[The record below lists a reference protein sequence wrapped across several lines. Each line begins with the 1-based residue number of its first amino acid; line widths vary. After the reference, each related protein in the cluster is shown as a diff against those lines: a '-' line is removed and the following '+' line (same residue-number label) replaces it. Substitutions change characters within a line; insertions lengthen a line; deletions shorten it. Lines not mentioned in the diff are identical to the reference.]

1 MDALRISSF
10 IHRWQLTWSLQHEA
24 DPTVRNL
31 KDESPLD
38 LAAQYG
44 RLETVQLLVD
54 TDPSLLRNV
63 TTRHSPLHL
72 AARNGHR
79 NVAKVLLDGGFD
91 VNYVVSIYYV
101 LYALTYKISI
111 QVCILTKQFPL
122 IFNVWGDNSSLWS
135 SCQGNCNRTAWSLW
149 GFNAEKFL
157 RNISK
162 LTGFIENDFRHEW
175 WKIHLLVYMNLL

>member
-1 MDALRISSF
+1 MYLFYTKCYCLTLLFSF
-10 IHRWQLTWSLQHEA
+10 STQHEA

-91 VNYVVSIYYV
+91 VNYVVSR
-101 LYALTYKISI
+101 L
-111 QVCILTKQFPL
+111 
-122 IFNVWGDNSSLWS
+122 
-135 SCQGNCNRTAWSLW
+135 
-149 GFNAEKFL
+149 FL
-157 RNISK
+157 
-162 LTGFIENDFRHEW
+162 
-175 WKIHLLVYMNLL
+175 